1 MKIRGEETLLPCS
14 MIGGYPRPH
23 WLQGRVF
30 GTLHEPL
37 YRSMDLRIAYEDAV
51 RLAAQDQER
60 AGLDILADAQQYFP
74 WETPAFQLEPI
85 FHYNTEMVEGFRPW
99 GPPNSIKKYEKFYM
113 AECVEKIRWVRP
125 IFEGVLVAMQ
135 EATSKPFK
143 IGCFGPGQ
151 NSVIVSDRYYN
162 DNVALA
168 MDLAA
173 ALNEEF
179 KFLRDRGLEAI
190 QIIDVLPTYTQDM
203 WQIEAVNRMLEG
215 LDDVISIW
223 HICYGSV
230 DGQTDV
236 WEDKAADMMPMFG
249 ASKATAIHFE
259 SSHRNFREMDAYRE
273 FPRDKVLGLGFIDV
287 KDPNVE
293 KPENVANSIRR
304 VLDSGVVTPERLLV
318 MPDCGLGYM
327 SRSVAS
333 AKLKA
338 MGDGV
343 RIVRGEL

>member
-1 MKIRGEETLLPCS
+1 MKIRGEEVRLPCS

-30 GTLHEPL
+30 GSLHEPL
-37 YRSMDLRIAYEDAV
+37 YTSMELRVAYEDAV
-51 RLAAQDQER
+51 RLAAQDQEW

-74 WETPAFQLEPI
+74 WGVPAFQLEPI
-85 FHYNTEMVEGFRPW
+85 FHYNTEMLEGFRPW

-113 AECVEKIRWVRP
+113 AECVDKIRWVRP

-135 EATSKPFK
+135 AATNKPFK
-143 IGCFGPGQ
+143 ISCFGPAQ

-162 DNVALA
+162 DNKALA

-173 ALNEEF
+173 ALNQELKYLKE
-179 KFLRDRGLEAI
+179 RGLEAI
-190 QIIDVLPTYTQDM
+190 QIIDVLPTYTQDT
-203 WQIEAVNRMLEG
+203 WQVEAVNRMLEG
-215 LDDVISIW
+215 LDGLISIW

-236 WEDKAADMMPMFG
+236 WEDKAAEMMPMF
-249 ASKATAIHFE
+249 AEVNVTAIHFE
-259 SSHRNFREMDAYRE
+259 SAHRDFREMEAYRE

-287 KDPNVE
+287 KEPNIE
-293 KPENVANSIRR
+293 KPEQVAARIRR
-304 VLDSGVVTPERLLV
+304 VLDAGIVPPERLLV

-333 AKLKA
+333 GKLKA
-338 MGDGV
+338 MGEGV
-343 RIVRGEL
+343 RMVREEL

>member
-1 MKIRGEETLLPCS
+1 MKIRGKEVLLPCS

-23 WLQGRVF
+23 WLQDRVF

-60 AGLDILADAQQYFP
+60 AGLDILSDAQQYFP

-85 FHYNTEMVEGFRPW
+85 FHYNTEMIEGFRPW

-113 AECVEKIRWVRP
+113 AECVEKIKWVRP

-135 EATSKPFK
+135 DATTKPFK

-151 NSVIVSDRYYN
+151 NSVIVSDRYYK

-179 KFLRDRGLEAI
+179 KYLKTRGLEAI
-190 QIIDVLPTYTQDM
+190 QIIDVLPTYTQDL

-215 LDDVISIW
+215 LEDIICIW

-230 DGQTDV
+230 DGQTDI
-236 WEDKAADMMPMFG
+236 WEDKAAEMMQMFST
-249 ASKATAIHFE
+249 AKVTAIHFE
-259 SSHRNFREMDAYRE
+259 SVHRDFREMNAYRE
-273 FPRDKVLGLGFIDV
+273 FPKDKVLGLGFIDV

-293 KPENVANSIRR
+293 KPEDVAKNIQR
-304 VLDSGVVTPERLLV
+304 VLDAGIVPPERLLV

-343 RIVRGEL
+343 QMVRAKL

>member
-1 MKIRGEETLLPCS
+1 MKIRGEEVLLPCS

-30 GTLHEPL
+30 GSLHEPL
-37 YRSMDLRIAYEDAV
+37 YTSMEARVAYEDAV
-51 RLAAQDQER
+51 RLAAQDQEW

-74 WETPAFQLEPI
+74 WGVPAFQLEPI
-85 FHYNTEMVEGFRPW
+85 FHFNTEMIEGFRPW

-113 AECVEKIRWVRP
+113 AECVGKIRWVRP

-135 EATSKPFK
+135 GATKRPFK

-151 NSVIVSDRYYN
+151 NSVIVSNRYYK
-162 DNVALA
+162 DNVELA
-168 MDLAA
+168 MDLAI

-179 KFLRDRGLEAI
+179 RYLKERGLEAI
-190 QIIDVLPTYTQDM
+190 QIIDVLPTYTQDT

-215 LDDVISIW
+215 LDDLISIW

-236 WEDKAADMMPMFG
+236 WEDKAAEMMPMFKD
-249 ASKATAIHFE
+249 AHVTAIHFE
-259 SSHRNFREMDAYRE
+259 ATHRDFREMEAYRH
-273 FPRDKVLGLGFIDV
+273 FPSDKVLGLGFIDV
-287 KDPNVE
+287 KDPNIE
-293 KPENVANSIRR
+293 TPEQVATRIRR
-304 VLDSGVVTPERLLV
+304 VLNAGIVPPERLLV

-327 SRSVAS
+327 SRSVA
-333 AKLKA
+333 AGKLKA
-338 MGDGV
+338 MGEGV
-343 RIVRGEL
+343 RLVREEL

>member
-1 MKIRGEETLLPCS
+1 MKIRGEEVRLPCS

-30 GTLHEPL
+30 GSLHTPL
-37 YRSMDLRIAYEDAV
+37 YTSMEMRVAYEDAV

-74 WETPAFQLEPI
+74 WGAPAFQLEPI
-85 FHYNTEMVEGFRPW
+85 FHYNTEMLEGFRPW

-113 AECVEKIRWVRP
+113 AECVDKIRWVRP
-125 IFEGVLVAMQ
+125 IFEGALVAMQ
-135 EATSKPFK
+135 DATTKPFK
-143 IGCFGPGQ
+143 ISCFGPAQ

-162 DNVALA
+162 DNQTLA
-168 MDLAA
+168 MDLAT
-173 ALNEEF
+173 ALNMELKYLHE
-179 KFLRDRGLEAI
+179 RGLEAI
-190 QIIDVLPTYTQDM
+190 QIIDVLPAYTQDL

-215 LDDVISIW
+215 IDGLISFW
-223 HICYGSV
+223 HVCYGSV

-236 WEDKAADMMPMFG
+236 WEDKAAEMMPMFKD
-249 ASKATAIHFE
+249 ANVTAIHFE
-259 SSHRNFREMDAYRE
+259 SAKRDFREMAAYRE
-273 FPRDKVLGLGFIDV
+273 FPKDKVLGLGFIDV

-293 KPENVANSIRR
+293 KPEEVATRIRR
-304 VLDSGVVTPERLLV
+304 VLDAGIVPPERLLV

-333 AKLKA
+333 GKLKA
-338 MGDGV
+338 MGEGV
-343 RIVRGEL
+343 RMVREEL